1 MARELMS
8 LGPDRTNNFPVLPLL
23 VVLHGDRERATVSA
37 DRWRAVAKQRGWAV
51 LALQCPTVL
60 GCKGSFWQWNGDPK
74 WVLDQVAAVAH
85 TASIDPAQIYLAGCA
100 HAFEE
105 RWVSIYQILATKQT
119 KPGRAALP
127 LTREWMYPRT

>member
-1 MARELMS
+1 MTS
-8 LGPDRTNNFPVLPLL
+8 LTVADAKPTPRPAAPCQGCTLDLAATEQAVPLL

-85 TASIDPAQIYLAGCA
+85 TASIWAAVALWDMTT
-100 HAFEE
+100 
-105 RWVSIYQILATKQT
+105 SIFGL
-119 KPGRAALP
+119 
-127 LTREWMYPRT
+127 